1 MLTLSLPVGL
11 RSASLLSAP
20 LTAPAHLY
28 AEMRFVLSCRCVR
41 PDDTSATVR
50 CHYLKDGT
58 AKFAFTIGRAE
69 YFIPVGILLK
79 CFMEVSDKELF
90 GKLLAT
96 IPHEQGEASPLH
108 RCALHAV

>member
-1 MLTLSLPVGL
+1 MVHFRGAHNQKYTCRVTTLSLTCL
-11 RSASLLSAP
+11 NR
-20 LTAPAHLY
+20 
-28 AEMRFVLSCRCVR
+28 RCVR

-69 YFIPVGILLK
+69 FFIPVGILLK
-79 CFMEVSDKELF
+79 CFMEVSDREVF

-96 IPHEQGEASPLH
+96 IPHEHGEASL
-108 RCALHAV
+108 

>member
-1 MLTLSLPVGL
+1 MLS
-11 RSASLLSAP
+11 
-20 LTAPAHLY
+20 
-28 AEMRFVLSCRCVR
+28 VLCEVRRCVR

-96 IPHEQGEASPLH
+96 IPHQHGEASF
-108 RCALHAV
+108 